1 MANLN
6 VTFDDLRV
14 AADQLT
20 SGQGDIDNRLMEL
33 KAYIDNLVSEG
44 YVTSASSGAFQE
56 QYTTFTTSA
65 KQTVSALEGLS
76 QFLRQAADALQ
87 QTDES
92 LASSIRGQ

>member
-6 VTFDDLRV
+6 VTYDELRV
-14 AADQLT
+14 AADQLI

-44 YVTSASSGAFQE
+44 YVTTASSGAFQE
-56 QYTTFTTSA
+56 QYTSSRTSA
-65 KQTVSALEGLS
+65 KQAISALEGLS
-76 QFLRQAADALQ
+76 TFLRSAADALQ

>member
-6 VTFDDLRV
+6 VTYDDLRA

-20 SGQGDIDNRLMEL
+20 NGQSDIDNRLAEL
-33 KAYIDNLVSEG
+33 KAYIENLGAEG

-56 QYTTFTTSA
+56 QYTSFTTSA
-65 KQTVSALEGLS
+65 KSTVSALEGLS
-76 QFLRQAADALQ
+76 QFLRSAADSLQ

-92 LASSIRGQ
+92 LASAIRGQ